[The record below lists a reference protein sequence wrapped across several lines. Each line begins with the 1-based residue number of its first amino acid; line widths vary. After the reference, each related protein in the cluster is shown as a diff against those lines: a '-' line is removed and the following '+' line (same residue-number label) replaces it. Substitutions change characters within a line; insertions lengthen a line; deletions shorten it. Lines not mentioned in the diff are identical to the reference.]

1 MDNTYDNEIDIY
13 MCEQFLFTNID
24 ISAFR
29 SYNSKKCLDTLFSLF
44 KHNVYKYAMY
54 FVVLYIFC

>member
-29 SYNSKKCLDTLFSLF
+29 SYNSNKYLDTLFSLF
-44 KHNVYKYAMY
+44 KRN
-54 FVVLYIFC
+54 IC